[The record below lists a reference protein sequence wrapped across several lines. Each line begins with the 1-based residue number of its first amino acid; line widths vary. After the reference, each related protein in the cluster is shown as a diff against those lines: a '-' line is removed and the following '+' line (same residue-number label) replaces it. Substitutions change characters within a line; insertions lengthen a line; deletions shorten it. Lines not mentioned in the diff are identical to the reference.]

1 MRKLL
6 TLTTLVFS
14 LTMMLSST
22 SYAEWTK
29 VDKDWL
35 GTFYVDFASMRKV
48 DGYVY
53 FWRLSDFFKPDTD
66 GELSYKIYT
75 QGDCK
80 LFRYKVLSVSAHKQT
95 MGEGTGEVAE
105 PFKVLEGWIYP
116 PSNSAIEHTLKKV
129 CMVVQKY
136 REQ

>member
-6 TLTTLVFS
+6 ALTTLIFS
-14 LTMMLSST
+14 LTMIFAST
-22 SYAEWTK
+22 SFAEWTK
-29 VDKDWL
+29 VSKDWL

-48 DGYVY
+48 DEYVY
-53 FWRLSDFFKPDTD
+53 FWRLSDFLKPDTD

-75 QGDCK
+75 QGDCN

-105 PFKVLEGWIYP
+105 PVKVLEGWIHP
-116 PSNSAIEHTLKKV
+116 PSNSAIERTLKKV

-136 REQ
+136 KEQ

>member
-1 MRKLL
+1 M
-6 TLTTLVFS
+6 FS
-14 LTMMLSST
+14 SP

-29 VDKDWL
+29 VDEDWL
-35 GTFYVDFASMRKV
+35 GTFYVDFASIRKV

-53 FWRLSDFFKPDTD
+53 FWRLSDFLKPDTD

-105 PFKVLEGWIYP
+105 PVKELEGWIYP
-116 PSNSAIEHTLKKV
+116 RPNSAIEHTLKKV
-129 CMVVQKY
+129 CTTVRNY

>member
-1 MRKLL
+1 MRKL
-6 TLTTLVFS
+6 TLTALIFS
-14 LTMMLSST
+14 LTMMFASPSF
-22 SYAEWTK
+22 SDWTE

-48 DGYVY
+48 DEYVY
-53 FWRLSDFFKPDTD
+53 FWRLSDFLKPDTD

-75 QGDCK
+75 QGDCN

-105 PFKVLEGWIYP
+105 PVKVLEGWIHP
-116 PSNSAIEHTLKKV
+116 PSNSAIERTLKKV

-136 REQ
+136 KEQ

>member
-1 MRKLL
+1 MKKITL
-6 TLTTLVFS
+6 LTTLVFS
-14 LTMMLSST
+14 LMIFSST
-22 SYAEWTK
+22 CFAEWTK
-29 VDKDWL
+29 VDEDWL

-48 DGYVY
+48 DGHVY
-53 FWRLSDFFKPDTD
+53 FWRLSDFLKPDAD

-80 LFRYKVLSVSAHKQT
+80 LFRYKVLGVSAHKQT

-105 PFKVLEGWIYP
+105 PVKELEGWIYP
-116 PSNSAIEHTLKKV
+116 RPNTVGETSLKKV
-129 CMVVQKY
+129 CTTVRNY

>member
-1 MRKLL
+1 MKKPLL
-6 TLTTLVFS
+6 IFTLLFSTLMFS
-14 LTMMLSST
+14 TP

-29 VDKDWL
+29 VSKNVNGD
-35 GTFYVDFASMRKV
+35 TFYVDFERIRNV

-53 FWRLSDFFKPDTD
+53 FWRLSDFLKPDTD

-80 LFRYKVLSVSAHKQT
+80 LFRYKVLNVSAHKQA

-105 PFKVLEGWIYP
+105 PIKELEGWIYP
-116 PSNSAIEHTLKKV
+116 PPNSAIEHTLKKV
-129 CMVVQKY
+129 CVVVQKY